1 MKNVIIRI
9 AAVVFGLSIF
19 GVTAAWAVG
28 NEKLTD
34 GQFIGFPML
43 AAMAAF
49 AIIGAAWEHTGKR
62 RQ

>member
-1 MKNVIIRI
+1 MKNAIIRI
-9 AAVVFGLSIF
+9 AAVVLGLSIF

-49 AIIGAAWEHTGKR
+49 CIIGVAWEQTKR
-62 RQ
+62 KR